1 MGYDSH
7 FEQAV
12 RGVWSWLQGM
22 TSGEVILIEL
32 CFRSF
37 SQGLKGTAWYT
48 TFNLFS
54 SIASQNN
61 RGEEEH
67 TAMCI
72 L

>member
-1 MGYDSH
+1 MGCDSH

-22 TSGEVILIEL
+22 TSGEVKLIEL
-32 CFRSF
+32 CFGSF

-48 TFNLFS
+48 ACNLFS

-61 RGEEEH
+61 RGGEEN
-67 TAMCI
+67 TVMCI